1 MALSPVDIYKDI
13 LPKTNCGDCRFPSC
27 LAFASMVVKEK
38 VPLIRCPH
46 IAPVLIEKYQGM
58 LDKQYIEGKYVKRD
72 MSKDALEWS
81 KRRAS
86 SVNIKD
92 LHDKI
97 GGDCYKNGDSY
108 FLELRYFTD
117 TIVISRD
124 GISYTNGNSLNVWEQ
139 VLIYNHIAKNGR
151 SKPVGKWKAIEE
163 FPNSVSKTV
172 SMRDSVEIPLIE
184 RFDGH
189 ADELVDA
196 AEYIGGVNITEKER
210 LADRVLLFRP
220 LPRIPIMLLFW
231 EQDKEEGFDARLK
244 LLFDETITEHL
255 DLESMVF
262 LSEKLRQLLC
272 ERPFKKGLVR

>member
-1 MALSPVDIYKDI
+1 MALSPVDVYKDI

-46 IAPVLIEKYQGM
+46 IDPVLLEKYQEI
-58 LDKQYIEGKYVKRD
+58 LNKQYIEGKYAKRD

-81 KRRAS
+81 KKRAS
-86 SVNIKD
+86 SVNIED
-92 LHDKI
+92 LDEKI
-97 GGDCYKNGDSY
+97 GGDFYKNDGSC
-108 FLELRYFTD
+108 FFELRYFKD
-117 TIVISRD
+117 TLVIKKN
-124 GISYTNGNSLNVWEQ
+124 GISYKNGTSLNVWEQ
-139 VLIYNHIAKNGR
+139 VLIYNHIAKNGK
-151 SKPVGKWKAIEE
+151 SKPIGTWKAIEE

-172 SMRDSVEIPLIE
+172 AMRDSVEIPLIE

-189 ADELVDA
+189 IEELIDA
-196 AEYIGGVNITEKER
+196 AEHIGGVNVTEKER
-210 LADRVLLFRP
+210 LADLVLLFSP

-244 LLFDETITEHL
+244 ILFDETIVEHL

-272 ERPFKKGLVR
+272 EWTPEKDLME

>member
-1 MALSPVDIYKDI
+1 MALSPVDVYKDI
-13 LPKTNCGDCRFPSC
+13 LPKTNCGDCSFPSC

-46 IAPVLIEKYQGM
+46 IEPAVIEKYQEI
-58 LDKQYIEGKYVKRD
+58 LNKQYIEGKYAKRD
-72 MSKDALEWS
+72 MSRDALEWS
-81 KRRAS
+81 KKRAS

-92 LHDKI
+92 LDDTI
-97 GGDCYKNGDSY
+97 GGDFYKNGDSC
-108 FLELRYFTD
+108 FLELRYFMD
-117 TIVISRD
+117 TIVINKED
-124 GISYTNGNSLNVWEQ
+124 ISYKNGPSLNIWEQ
-139 VLIYNHIAKNGR
+139 VLIYNHIAKNGK
-151 SKPVGKWKAIEE
+151 SKPAGKWKAIEE
-163 FPNSVSKTV
+163 LPNSVSKTV
-172 SMRDSVEIPLIE
+172 SMRDRVEMPLIE

-210 LADRVLLFRP
+210 LADLVLLLRP
-220 LPRIPIMLLFW
+220 LPRVPIMLLFW

-244 LLFDETITEHL
+244 VLFDETIIEHL

-272 ERPFKKGLVR
+272 DGPSKKA